1 MNTVT
6 VRHKGQITL
15 PVPLRQEIGIDENEV
30 LTITSWQGKA
40 IILIPQRLKSVEL
53 LEQTSKILQK
63 RGISLEEL
71 LGEWNEVRHN
81 S

>member
-15 PVPLRQEIGIDENEV
+15 PVQLRQEIGIDENEV